1 MTTLNYTPYHI
12 HTMLSSGVTNIDS
25 VSTFK
30 DYIKLAQEYGMK
42 AFAFSEHGS
51 VLEWVHKKNA
61 IEAAGMKYIHAEEFY
76 LTECIDPENPIR
88 DNYHCVLI
96 AKNYQGVRELN
107 KLSSIAFRRD
117 GHFYYVP
124 RISFEELEHTSD
136 NIIFTSACIGGVLAS
151 GNKPAIERILKFMA
165 KNRSRCFLEIQ
176 HHNVD
181 LQGAYNQWLCEA
193 STKFKIPLIAG
204 TDSHAHSLTSVL
216 GRSILQQ
223 SKDITFDGEKGWDLV
238 FKSYDQLVAAYEK
251 QDALTKEIYLEAI
264 ENTNVMAD
272 MVEPFELDY
281 TKKYPVLYEDS
292 LKTLK
297 EKIRAGIKE
306 RGIDKYPNYQDYIE
320 RVKYEMQAYIHNG
333 AIDFILLEED
343 YKNAMK
349 KKGVDFGYSRGS
361 VSGSL
366 IAYLLGVTEVD
377 SLKYNLNFDRF
388 LNVERV
394 SLADYCIVRLC
405 GDTLIINLVNLFLQ
419 GVLIFKANGGSLRRH
434 SL

>member
-181 LQGAYNQWLCEA
+181 LQGAYNQWLCEV

-251 QDALTKEIYLEAI
+251 QDVLPEEVYLEAI

-297 EKIRAGIKE
+297 EKIKAGIKE
-306 RGIDKYPNYQDYIE
+306 RGIDKLPNYDEYKKRIN
-320 RVKYEMQAYIHNG
+320 YEIDTFVHNG
-333 AIDFILLEED
+333 AVDFLLLEED
-343 YKNAMK
+343 YKRAMRE
-349 KKGVDFGYSRGS
+349 KGVKYGYSRGS

-366 IAYLLGVTEVD
+366 VAYLLGITEVD
-377 SLKYNLNFDRF
+377 SLKYNLNYERF
-388 LNVERV
+388 MNRERI
-394 SLADYCIVRLC
+394 SLADYFIVRLC